1 MRTVYVIEE
10 KKLARLKAGH
20 PFPMV
25 GPTSSV
31 AGPTF
36 LHIKTLTPRGLPQPG
51 KIGQGETIRACAK
64 AVGYGVKWRQLFP
77 RI

>member
-10 KKLARLKAGH
+10 KTLARLKAGG

-25 GPTSSV
+25 GLTSSV

-36 LHIKTLTPRGLPQPG
+36 LHINNFDSPSQAKS
-51 KIGQGETIRACAK
+51 AK
-64 AVGYGVKWRQLFP
+64 AKQSEHARELLAKASIKGVNVFS